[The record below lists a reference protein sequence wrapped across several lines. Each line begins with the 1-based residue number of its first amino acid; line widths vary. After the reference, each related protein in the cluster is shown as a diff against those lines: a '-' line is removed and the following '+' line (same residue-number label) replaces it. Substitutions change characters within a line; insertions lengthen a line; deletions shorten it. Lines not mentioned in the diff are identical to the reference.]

1 MINLYRGI
9 IDIFTKQ
16 ARALEDKMTGHI
28 RGTFDYDP
36 EDNAY
41 GSAGFWNL
49 QAEICF
55 ILFVKVFVVI
65 GIVLAILL
73 ATLFFPLHAVK
84 SAIMKLFGSMQSYQ
98 FVTEETIRKE
108 PK

>member
-16 ARALEDKMTGHI
+16 ARVLEDKMTEHI
-28 RGTFDYDP
+28 RGSFEYNP

-55 ILFVKVFVVI
+55 ILFVKLFVVI
-65 GIVLAILL
+65 GIVSAIVLAFI
-73 ATLFFPLHAVK
+73 FFPLHAVK
-84 SAIMKLFGSMQSYQ
+84 TAFMNLFGSMHSHQ
-98 FVTEETIRKE
+98 FITEETNKQE

>member
-16 ARALEDKMTGHI
+16 SRSLEDKMSGHI
-28 RGTFDYDP
+28 RGTFDYNP
-36 EDNAY
+36 EDNAF

-49 QAEICF
+49 QVEICF
-55 ILFVKVFVVI
+55 ILLVKIFVMI
-65 GIVLAILL
+65 GIVLTIVLSFI
-73 ATLFFPLHAVK
+73 FFPLNAVK
-84 SAIMKLFGSMQSYQ
+84 TAFIRVFSSMHSHQ
-98 FVTEETIRKE
+98 FITEETNRQE

>member
-16 ARALEDKMTGHI
+16 ARVLEDKMTGHI
-28 RGTFDYDP
+28 RNSFKYDA

-55 ILFVKVFVVI
+55 ILFVKIFVVVGI
-65 GIVLAILL
+65 VSAIVLASV
-73 ATLFFPLHAVK
+73 FFPLHAVK
-84 SAIMKLFGSMQSYQ
+84 SAVMKLFGSMQSHQ
-98 FVTEETIRKE
+98 FITEEQLRKE

>member
-16 ARALEDKMTGHI
+16 ARVLEDKMTDHI
-28 RGTFDYDP
+28 RNSIKYDA

-55 ILFVKVFVVI
+55 ILFVKIFVVV
-65 GIVLAILL
+65 GIVSAIMLAFI
-73 ATLFFPLHAVK
+73 FFPLHAVK
-84 SAIMKLFGSMQSYQ
+84 AAFMKLFSSIHTHQ
-98 FVTEETIRKE
+98 FITEETIRKE

>member
-28 RGTFDYDP
+28 RGTFDYNP

-73 ATLFFPLHAVK
+73 ATLFFPLNAVK
-84 SAIMKLFGSMQSYQ
+84 TAFMKMFSSMHSHQ

>member
-9 IDIFTKQ
+9 IDIFTRQ
-16 ARALEDKMTGHI
+16 ARILEDKMTGHI

-55 ILFVKVFVVI
+55 ILFVKLFVVI
-65 GIVLAILL
+65 GIVFIL
-73 ATLFFPLHAVK
+73 VIIVMSIK
-84 SAIMKLFGSMQSYQ
+84 KYSSR
-98 FVTEETIRKE
+98 EETTLSSTDSSSSGSV
-108 PK
+108 